1 MADKVTIRE
10 TTEED
15 IDAILAIDK
24 KIVGDDRAITYR
36 DPIGFY
42 LGGEFGMSFAAEADG
57 NIVGFALG
65 RLRDPDI
72 GWLQAVAID
81 PGYRRQDIGTRLV
94 EAFVER
100 CRSKGVKTIH
110 TVVSWRDWE
119 MLSFLNSLGFTRG
132 EMIDLQM
139 TL

>member
-57 NIVGFALG
+57 MGI
-65 RLRDPDI
+65 
-72 GWLQAVAID
+72 
-81 PGYRRQDIGTRLV
+81 
-94 EAFVER
+94 
-100 CRSKGVKTIH
+100 
-110 TVVSWRDWE
+110 
-119 MLSFLNSLGFTRG
+119 
-132 EMIDLQM
+132 
-139 TL
+139 